1 MRCPSCS
8 FENREGVK
16 FCESCGAAL
25 PAAVF
30 SPSLVIQPAM
40 QVCPVCGT
48 HNRAGARFCGKCGT
62 TFLVAQQSPMVAAS
76 NRDTGRKSSVSGI
89 LFGILALGMLFIGI
103 SAFVFMGGMGFFSP
117 PQPVQ
122 PTQPP
127 IVIYVTATPQS
138 AGQQPV
144 APQPS
149 PTRSPTRVSSE
160 PTVAPSTKTID
171 RCGLFIDLEIKV
183 IYLDWISGAP
193 LQFYVKM
200 PGGVPGLEKKISG
213 DSQPW
218 NYSAKIGD
226 MTTNDCRFIEGYKE
240 RLYCSIDLPSGY
252 ANSARTFDLSV
263 NGCSS
268 PIYHTG
274 WTDVPAY
281 VGGTSSNSCGG
292 APSNT
297 DLMAFQAWCACMGG
311 AYSVFYPAGELP
323 QGFCLIP

>member
-1 MRCPSCS
+1 MRCPSCN

-25 PAAVF
+25 PAVVF
-30 SPSLVIQPAM
+30 SAPPAVQTAV

-48 HNRAGARFCGKCGT
+48 QNRAGARFCGKCGT
-62 TFLVAQQSPMVAAS
+62 TFLVAQRPSIVTTPG
-76 NRDTGRKSSVSGI
+76 RDAGRKSSVLGI
-89 LFGILALGMLFIGI
+89 VFGILALGVLIIIGFGAFI
-103 SAFVFMGGMGFFSP
+103 VLGGMDYFSP
-117 PQPVQ
+117 VQPVQ

-127 IVIYVTATPQS
+127 IVIYVTATPQ
-138 AGQQPV
+138 AGNQQPA

-149 PTRSPTRVSSE
+149 PTRSPTRNPESTL
-160 PTVAPSTKTID
+160 PPSTKTVN
-171 RCGLFIDLEIKV
+171 RCGLFEGIEMKV

-200 PGGVPGLEKKISG
+200 PGGVPGLEKKIGS

-218 NYSAKIGD
+218 NYSVKIGD
-226 MTTNDCRFIEGYKE
+226 VATDDCRFIEGYKE

-263 NGCSS
+263 NGCTS

-274 WTDVPAY
+274 WTDIPAY
-281 VGGTSSNSCGG
+281 AGGTSSNSCGD

-297 DLMAFQAWCACMGG
+297 DLTAFQAWCSCMGG

>member
-1 MRCPSCS
+1 MRCPSCN

-25 PAAVF
+25 PAVVF
-30 SPSLVIQPAM
+30 STHPVIQPTT

-48 HNRAGARFCGKCGT
+48 QNRADARFCGKCGT
-62 TFLVAQQSPMVAAS
+62 TFLVSQQPPFVTAPG
-76 NRDTGRKSSVSGI
+76 RDSGRRSSILGI
-89 LFGILALGMLFIGI
+89 LFGLFALGVIIAGVG
-103 SAFVFMGGMGFFSP
+103 AFFFMGGMNYFSP
-117 PQPVQ
+117 AQPVQ

-138 AGQQPV
+138 GNQQPA

-149 PTRSPTRVSSE
+149 PTRSPTRIPE
-160 PTVAPSTKTID
+160 PTLAPSTKAVD
-171 RCGLFIDLEIKV
+171 RCGLFDDLEMKV

-200 PGGVPGLEKKISG
+200 PGGVPGLERKISG
-213 DSQPW
+213 DAQPW

-226 MTTNDCRFIEGYKE
+226 VTTDDCRFIEGYKE

-252 ANSARTFDLSV
+252 ANSARTLDVSV
-263 NGCSS
+263 NGCAS

-281 VGGTSSNSCGG
+281 VGGTSSNSCGN

-297 DLMAFQAWCACMGG
+297 DLAAFQTWCTCMGG
-311 AYSVFYPAGELP
+311 AYSVFYPAGQQP